1 MNVGVRRFGDG
12 GQIAI
17 LGAGSMGRLWAAL
30 LPSSC
35 CGFLPRL
42 SEDTSGLEPG
52 RSFSR
57 QEGLPETRCEYVLV
71 RSASPFGTNAPAS
84 RQRSGASRPWLAREV
99 LRTPPNAAQG
109 FGKAFPTASPES
121 VPAPTRSRIS
131 LPWFRSVT
139 DITLLLVTTKAGDT
153 LSAMEGWLPHI
164 PKNTPVILFQ
174 NGLGSQQE
182 VAERWP
188 DRPILVASTTEGAN
202 RPEPDV
208 LVHAGVG
215 DTWVGPLTDSASDYT
230 ESVVQQLA
238 QSGLRVHAENNIV
251 PRLWQKLVVNAG
263 INAFTAL
270 LDCPNG
276 AIVEAPLYRQTIDG
290 LCTEIAALLQADT
303 GERVTPQAL
312 RERIEAVARS
322 TASNTS
328 SMRADV
334 NAGRNTEIDF
344 INGYLVQCGQ
354 RNGIATPVNQ
364 MLVQRVQTLLP
375 FKQSD

>member
-1 MNVGVRRFGDG
+1 MVLGVKRSGGG

-30 LPSSC
+30 LPSLC

-42 SEDTSGLEPG
+42 LEDTSGLELG

-71 RSASPFGTNAPAS
+71 RSA
-84 RQRSGASRPWLAREV
+84 
-99 LRTPPNAAQG
+99 PPSMAAQG
-109 FGKAFPTASPES
+109 FGKAFLTASPES
-121 VPAPTRSRIS
+121 VPGPTRSRIS

-164 PKNTPVILFQ
+164 AEDTPVVLFQ
-174 NGLGSQQE
+174 NGLGSQQA
-182 VAERWP
+182 VAGRWP
-188 DRPILVASTTEGAN
+188 GRPILAASTTEGAN

-208 LVHAGVG
+208 LVHAGTG
-215 DTWVGPLTDSASDYT
+215 DTWVGPLTDSASAT
-230 ESVVQQLA
+230 AESVVQQLA
-238 QSGLRVHAENNIV
+238 QSGLQVHTENNIV
-251 PRLWQKLVVNAG
+251 QRLWQKLVVNAG
-263 INAFTAL
+263 INGFTAL

-276 AIVEAPLYRQTIDG
+276 AIVDAPLYRQTIDE
-290 LCTEIAALLQADT
+290 LCIEIAALLQADT
-303 GERVTPQAL
+303 GERATPQAL
-312 RERIEAVARS
+312 RERIEAIAKS

-334 NAGRNTEIDF
+334 NAGRKTEIDF

-354 RNGIATPVNQ
+354 RHGIATPVNQ
-364 MLVQRVQTLLP
+364 MLVQRVQAL
-375 FKQSD
+375 

>member
-1 MNVGVRRFGDG
+1 
-12 GQIAI
+12 
-17 LGAGSMGRLWAAL
+17 MGRLWAAL
-30 LPSSC
+30 LPSSH

-42 SEDTSGLEPG
+42 SGDSSELELG

-109 FGKAFPTASPES
+109 FGKAFLTASPES
-121 VPAPTRSRIS
+121 VPGPTRSRIS

-153 LSAMEGWLPHI
+153 LSALESWLPYI
-164 PKNTPVILFQ
+164 AKDTPVVLFQ
-174 NGLGSQQE
+174 NGLGSQQA
-182 VAERWP
+182 VVERWP
-188 DRPILVASTTEGAN
+188 DRPILAASTTEGAN

-208 LVHAGVG
+208 LVHAGTG

-230 ESVVQQLA
+230 ELVVQQLA
-238 QSGLRVHAENNIV
+238 QSGLQVHTENSIV
-251 PRLWQKLVVNAG
+251 QRLWQKLVVNAG

-276 AIVEAPLYRQTIDG
+276 AIVDAPLYRQTIDE
-290 LCTEIAALLQADT
+290 LCIEIAALLQADT
-303 GERVTPQAL
+303 GERATPQAL
-312 RERIEAVARS
+312 RERIEAIAKS

-328 SMRADV
+328 SMRADA
-334 NAGRNTEIDF
+334 NAGRKTEIDF

-354 RNGIATPVNQ
+354 RHRIATPVNQ
-364 MLVQRVQTLLP
+364 MLVQRVQAL
-375 FKQSD
+375 

>member
-1 MNVGVRRFGDG
+1 MTAGAKRFGDG

-30 LPSSC
+30 LPSSR

-42 SEDTSGLEPG
+42 SGDTSELELG
-52 RSFSR
+52 GSFSR
-57 QEGLPETRCEYVLV
+57 QAGLPETRCEYVLV
-71 RSASPFGTNAPAS
+71 GSAAPSMA
-84 RQRSGASRPWLAREV
+84 P
-99 LRTPPNAAQG
+99 QG
-109 FGKAFPTASPES
+109 FGKACLTASPNS
-121 VPAPTRSRIS
+121 VTVPTRARIS

-139 DITLLLVTTKAGDT
+139 DISLLLVTTKAGDT
-153 LSAMEGWLPHI
+153 LSAMENWLPHI
-164 PKNTPVILFQ
+164 AEDTPVVLFQ
-174 NGLGSQQE
+174 NGLGSQQT
-182 VAERWP
+182 VSERWP
-188 DRPILVASTTEGAN
+188 DRPILAASTTEGAH

-215 DTWVGPLTDSASDYT
+215 DTWVGPLTDSASATT
-230 ESVVQQLA
+230 ESVVQRLA
-238 QSGLRVHAENNIV
+238 QSGLQVRAENSIM

-276 AIVEAPLYRQTIDG
+276 AIVDAPLYQQTIDG

-303 GERVTPQAL
+303 GEYATPQVL
-312 RERIEAVARS
+312 RQRIEAVAKS

-334 NAGRNTEIDF
+334 NAKRKTEIDF
-344 INGYLVQCGQ
+344 INGYLVQCG
-354 RNGIATPVNQ
+354 RRHGIATPVNQ
-364 MLVQRVQTLLP
+364 MLVQRVHTL
-375 FKQSD
+375 